1 MESNCSRMNHRAHQ
15 RILWDLCL
23 IVLLCLL
30 ALQPLTL
37 HALDVWQLEERNCS
51 AALNIPIQRRHQTM
65 GTEAAPGES
74 AECPLWFHRGSEGA
88 GCEAGPQLGGIVWQ
102 NMATLQTY
110 LPQCNCMT
118 QHNGTLAVGACLY
131 TCNATTGSFP
141 LPCDVTDLNNFTC
154 AGLNR
159 EGQLCGQCIEGHAPP
174 VYSYD
179 LKCVECKDYQYNWL
193 KYLAVAFLPL
203 TVFFCVVTVSS
214 ISFTSPLLSGVVLMY
229 QLAANPIQMRLI
241 VSFSYA
247 GFLAVPESTIALACS
262 FIGIWNLDF
271 FRLVYEP
278 FCLHPNMTALQ
289 VLALEYAIAVYP
301 LLLIVLTYMMVS
313 LHDNNFKPVVWL
325 WKPFRWL
332 LKHFKQ
338 QWNVRTSLIDVFASF
353 IFLSTS
359 RLLTASFNVLVPTY
373 VYFYHNE
380 TATHPT
386 MKHYLLNAPTVEYF
400 GREHLPIALLAL
412 TVLVLLVV
420 LPMLLLFLYPLRCF
434 QRLLNRF
441 HLNSHVLRTF
451 MDVFQGTFK
460 DGTNGTRDYRSF
472 SGFLLLNGI
481 VIFTTFSLTL
491 SNVYYPVASIFILLY
506 CVLFIVFQPYK
517 NPCHNYITIAM
528 GIAILCSYLGVITNI
543 AVLHVDG
550 VREMFPYAN
559 QGAKKIY
566 LNVAGVIM
574 WTGAVIPLMYL
585 LGLVSVVIYKGMA
598 CRRIL
603 LDVARKAHCI
613 Q

>member
-1 MESNCSRMNHRAHQ
+1 MFSPCSKV
-15 RILWDLCL
+15 W
-23 IVLLCLL
+23 LCLL
-30 ALQPLTL
+30 ALQLLTL
-37 HALDVWQLEERNCS
+37 HALDFWQMKERNCS
-51 AALNIPIQRRHQTM
+51 AALNISIQRRHQTM

-74 AECPLWFHRGSEGA
+74 AECPPWFHRGSQGA
-88 GCEAGPQLGGIVWQ
+88 GCEAGPQLGGIIWQ

-110 LPQCNCMT
+110 LLECNCMT

-131 TCNATTGSFP
+131 TCNAITGYFP

-179 LKCVECKDYQYNWL
+179 LRCVECKDYQYNWL

-203 TVFFCVVTVSS
+203 TVFFCVVTVFS
-214 ISFTSPLLSGVVLMY
+214 ISFTSPLLSGVVLVY
-229 QLAANPIQMRLI
+229 QILAFPIAMSIAALLLESGVLVINKPLI
-241 VSFSYA
+241 AVLTSIA
-247 GFLAVPESTIALACS
+247 GIL
-262 FIGIWNLDF
+262 NLDF

-278 FCLHPNMTALQ
+278 FCLHPNMTTLHVQALD
-289 VLALEYAIAVYP
+289 YAIAVYP

-313 LHDNNFKPVVWL
+313 LHDSNFKPVVWL

-359 RLLTASFNVLVPTY
+359 RLLTASLNVLVPTY
-373 VYFYHNE
+373 VYFFHNE
-380 TATHPT
+380 TATRPT
-386 MKHYLLNAPTVEYF
+386 MKHYLFNAPTVEYF
-400 GREHLPIALLAL
+400 GREHFPIALLAL
-412 TVLVLLVV
+412 TLLVLLVV

-434 QRLLNRF
+434 QRLLNRL

-472 SGFLLLNGI
+472 SGFLLLNGFMI
-481 VIFTTFSLTL
+481 LMMLSWTL
-491 SNVYYPVASIFILLY
+491 SSFYYLVSAIYLLLY

-517 NPCHNYITIAM
+517 CHCHNYITIAM
-528 GIAILCSYLGVITNI
+528 GTSLLSGYWGVTINISLLGGMRQSVHYSFQGVNHVFLCISIALIGVALIAPVLYLV
-543 AVLHVDG
+543 
-550 VREMFPYAN
+550 
-559 QGAKKIY
+559 
-566 LNVAGVIM
+566 
-574 WTGAVIPLMYL
+574 
-585 LGLVSVVIYKGMA
+585 GLVSVLINRSVHC
-598 CRRIL
+598 CRVLRQCCVRL
-603 LDVARKAHCI
+603 RWSV
-613 Q
+613 

>member
-1 MESNCSRMNHRAHQ
+1 MFSP
-15 RILWDLCL
+15 CL
-23 IVLLCLL
+23 KVWLCLL

-37 HALDVWQLEERNCS
+37 HALDLWQLEERNCS
-51 AALNIPIQRRHQTM
+51 AALNISFQRRHHTM

-74 AECPLWFHRGSEGA
+74 AECPPWFHRGSHET
-88 GCEAGPQLGGIVWQ
+88 GCEAGPQLDGIIWQ
-102 NMATLQTY
+102 NRETLQTY
-110 LPQCNCMT
+110 LLECNCMT

-131 TCNATTGSFP
+131 TCNAITGYFP

-159 EGQLCGQCIEGHAPP
+159 KGQLCGQCIEGHAPP

-203 TVFFCVVTVSS
+203 TVFFCVVTVFS
-214 ISFTSPLLSGVVLMY
+214 ISFTSPLLSGVVLVY
-229 QLAANPIQMRLI
+229 QILAFPIAMSIATLLLESGVLVLNKPLI
-241 VSFSYA
+241 
-247 GFLAVPESTIALACS
+247 AVLTSIA
-262 FIGIWNLDF
+262 GIWNLDF

-278 FCLHPNMTALQ
+278 FCLHPNMTILHVQ
-289 VLALEYAIAVYP
+289 ALEYAIAVYP

-359 RLLTASFNVLVPTY
+359 RLLTASFNVLMPTY

-380 TATHPT
+380 IATHPT
-386 MKHYLLNAPTVEYF
+386 MKYYLANAPTVEYF
-400 GREHLPIALLAL
+400 GREHFPIALLAL

-434 QRLLNRF
+434 QRLLNRL

-472 SGFLLLNGI
+472 SGFLLLNG
-481 VIFTTFSLTL
+481 FMMLMMFSWTL
-491 SNVYYPVASIFILLY
+491 SSFYYPVAAIYLLLY

-517 NPCHNYITIAM
+517 CRCHNYITIAM
-528 GIAILCSYLGVITNI
+528 GTSLLSGYWGVFINVSLQGGMRHSVHYSFQGINHVFLCISIALMGVAVITP
-543 AVLHVDG
+543 VL
-550 VREMFPYAN
+550 
-559 QGAKKIY
+559 Y
-566 LNVAGVIM
+566 LV
-574 WTGAVIPLMYL
+574 
-585 LGLVSVVIYKGMA
+585 GLVSVLINRSIHC
-598 CRRIL
+598 CRVLRQ
-603 LDVARKAHCI
+603 C
-613 Q
+613 

>member
-1 MESNCSRMNHRAHQ
+1 MFHH
-15 RILWDLCL
+15 CL
-23 IVLLCLL
+23 KVWLCLL

-37 HALDVWQLEERNCS
+37 HALDFWQLKERNCS

-74 AECPLWFHRGSEGA
+74 AECPLWFHRGSQGGE
-88 GCEAGPQLGGIVWQ
+88 CEAGLKLGGIIWQ

-110 LPQCNCMT
+110 LLECNCMT
-118 QHNGTLAVGACLY
+118 QHNDTLAVGACLY
-131 TCNATTGSFP
+131 TCNAITGYFP

-179 LKCVECKDYQYNWL
+179 LRCVECKDYQYNWL

-203 TVFFCVVTVSS
+203 TVFFCVVTVFS
-214 ISFTSPLLSGVVLMY
+214 ISFTSPLLSGVVLVY
-229 QLAANPIQMRLI
+229 QVGGSSIQMRI
-241 VSFSYA
+241 VVSCSDSGLLALSRSEVALLSSF
-247 GFLAVPESTIALACS
+247 T
-262 FIGIWNLDF
+262 GIWNLDF

-278 FCLHPNMTALQ
+278 FCLHPNMTTLHVQ
-289 VLALEYAIAVYP
+289 ALEYAIAIYP
-301 LLLIVLTYMMVS
+301 LLLIVLTYVMVS

-338 QWNVRTSLIDVFASF
+338 QWDVRTSLIDVFASF

-373 VYFYHNE
+373 VYFFHNE

-400 GREHLPIALLAL
+400 GSEHLLIALLAL
-412 TVLVLLVV
+412 TVLALLVV

-434 QRLLNRF
+434 QRLLNRL

-472 SGFLLLNGI
+472 SGLLLLSGLVLCGI
-481 VIFTTFSLTL
+481 FSWTL
-491 SNVYYPVASIFILLY
+491 SSFYYPVATIFILLY

-517 NPCHNYITIAM
+517 HCCHNYITIAM
-528 GIAILCSYLGVITNI
+528 GTAFLCTYVGLIMNI
-543 AVLHVDG
+543 ETVAG
-550 VREMFPYAN
+550 VRATLLDTD
-559 QGAKKIY
+559 QGVPEIFLY
-566 LNVAGVIM
+566 ISIVIM
-574 WTGAVIPLMYL
+574 WTGAIVPLVYL
-585 LGLVSVVIYKGMA
+585 LGLVSVVIYKRVA
-598 CRRIL
+598 CHRIL
-603 LDVARKAHCI
+603 LAIARKAHCT

>member
-1 MESNCSRMNHRAHQ
+1 MISHCLNV
-15 RILWDLCL
+15 WLC
-23 IVLLCLL
+23 VL

-74 AECPLWFHRGSEGA
+74 PECPPWFHRGSQGA
-88 GCEAGPQLGGIVWQ
+88 ACEAGPQLGGITWQ

-110 LPQCNCMT
+110 LLQCNCMT
-118 QHNGTLAVGACLY
+118 QHNDTLAVGACLY
-131 TCNATTGSFP
+131 TCNAITGYFP

-159 EGQLCGQCIEGHAPP
+159 EGQLCGQCIEDHAPP

-179 LKCVECKDYQYNWL
+179 LRCVECKDYQYNWL

-203 TVFFCVVTVSS
+203 TVFFCVVTVFS
-214 ISFTSPLLSGVVLMY
+214 ISFTSPLLSGVVLVFQIMASP
-229 QLAANPIQMRLI
+229 LAMNIVTLLLESGVLVFNKPLI
-241 VSFSYA
+241 
-247 GFLAVPESTIALACS
+247 AVLTSIA
-262 FIGIWNLDF
+262 GIWSLDF

-278 FCLHPNMTALQ
+278 FCLHPNMTTLHVQALD
-289 VLALEYAIAVYP
+289 YAIAVYP
-301 LLLIVLTYMMVS
+301 LLLIVLTYVIVG

-338 QWNVRTSLIDVFASF
+338 QWDVRTSLIDVFASF

-373 VYFYHNE
+373 VYFFHNE

-400 GREHLPIALLAL
+400 GSEHLPFALLAL

-434 QRLLNRF
+434 QRLLNRL

-472 SGFLLLNGI
+472 SGLLFTVSVLC
-481 VIFTTFSLTL
+481 VIFSQTL
-491 SNVYYPVASIFILLY
+491 SSFYYPVATIFILLY
-506 CVLFIVFQPYK
+506 CVLFIIFQPYK
-517 NPCHNYITIAM
+517 RRCHNYITIAM
-528 GIAILCSYLGVITNI
+528 GTGLLSGLWGCAINDSIVSASLPHSFQNSNTGFLCISIILIG
-543 AVLHVDG
+543 L
-550 VREMFPYAN
+550 
-559 QGAKKIY
+559 
-566 LNVAGVIM
+566 AGI
-574 WTGAVIPLMYL
+574 IPILYL
-585 LGLVSVVIYKGMA
+585 LGLVIVVII
-598 CRRIL
+598 RRTCCSKL
-603 LDVARKAHCI
+603 LKYIHHTM
-613 Q
+613 

>member
-1 MESNCSRMNHRAHQ
+1 MFS
-15 RILWDLCL
+15 LCL
-23 IVLLCLL
+23 KVWLCLL
-30 ALQPLTL
+30 ALQPQTL
-37 HALDVWQLEERNCS
+37 HALDFWQLEERNCS

-74 AECPLWFHRGSEGA
+74 AECPPWFHRGSQGA
-88 GCEAGPQLGGIVWQ
+88 ACEAGSQLGGIIRQ

-110 LPQCNCMT
+110 LLECNCMT
-118 QHNGTLAVGACLY
+118 QHNDTLAVGACLY
-131 TCNATTGSFP
+131 TCNAITGYFP

-179 LKCVECKDYQYNWL
+179 LRCVECKDYQYNWL

-203 TVFFCVVTVSS
+203 TVFFCVVTVFS
-214 ISFTSPLLSGVVLMY
+214 ISFTSPLLSGVVLLI
-229 QLAANPIQMRLI
+229 QILVSPIQMNILSLFQESGLLVLNKPLI
-241 VSFSYA
+241 AVLTSIA
-247 GFLAVPESTIALACS
+247 GFWS
-262 FIGIWNLDF
+262 LDF

-278 FCLHPNMTALQ
+278 FCLHPNMTTLHVQALD
-289 VLALEYAIAVYP
+289 YAIAVYP
-301 LLLIVLTYMMVS
+301 LLLIVLTYVIVS

-325 WKPFRWL
+325 WKPFRLL

-338 QWNVRTSLIDVFASF
+338 QWDVRTSLIDVFASF

-373 VYFYHNE
+373 VYFFHNE

-400 GREHLPIALLAL
+400 GSEHLPFALLAL

-434 QRLLNRF
+434 QRLLNRL

-451 MDVFQGTFK
+451 MDVFQGIFK

-472 SGFLLLNGI
+472 SGLLLFNG
-481 VIFTTFSLTL
+481 FMLLMMFSWTL
-491 SNVYYPVASIFILLY
+491 SSFYYPVATLYILLY
-506 CVLFIVFQPYK
+506 CVLFIIFQPYK
-517 NPCHNYITIAM
+517 CHCHNYITIAM
-528 GIAILCSYLGVITNI
+528 GTAFLSGYWGNIINISLQGGMRHSVPHSSQGIDYGLWCISIALIGVALAAPVLYLV
-543 AVLHVDG
+543 
-550 VREMFPYAN
+550 
-559 QGAKKIY
+559 
-566 LNVAGVIM
+566 
-574 WTGAVIPLMYL
+574 
-585 LGLVSVVIYKGMA
+585 GLVSVLINRSIHC
-598 CRRIL
+598 CRVLR
-603 LDVARKAHCI
+603 
-613 Q
+613 

>member
-1 MESNCSRMNHRAHQ
+1 MLQ
-15 RILWDLCL
+15 LCL
-23 IVLLCLL
+23 TVWSCLII
-30 ALQPLTL
+30 LQPLTL
-37 HALDVWQLEERNCS
+37 HALNVHQLKKRNCS
-51 AALNIPIQRRHQTM
+51 ATLNISIQRRHQTM

-74 AECPLWFHRGSEGA
+74 AECPPWFHRCSQGA

-110 LPQCNCMT
+110 LQQCNCMT

-131 TCNATTGSFP
+131 TCNAITGSFP

-203 TVFFCVVTVSS
+203 TVFFCVVTVFS
-214 ISFTSPLLSGVVLMY
+214 ISFTSPLLSGVVLVF
-229 QLAANPIQMRLI
+229 QILASPLAMSIATLLLESGVLI
-241 VSFSYA
+241 FNKPLIAV
-247 GFLAVPESTIALACS
+247 LASIA
-262 FIGIWNLDF
+262 GIWNLDF

-278 FCLHPNMTALQ
+278 FCLHPNMTTLHVQ
-289 VLALEYAIAVYP
+289 ALEYAIAVYP
-301 LLLIVLTYMMVS
+301 LLLIVLTYVMVS
-313 LHDNNFKPVVWL
+313 LHDSNFKPVVWL

-373 VYFYHNE
+373 VYVFHNE
-380 TATHPT
+380 TDTHPT

-400 GREHLPIALLAL
+400 GREHLPFALLAL

-434 QRLLNRF
+434 QCLLNRL
-441 HLNSHVLRTF
+441 HLNSHALRTF

-460 DGTNGTRDYRSF
+460 DGTNGTRDYRSC
-472 SGFLLLNGI
+472 SGLLLLSVSVLC
-481 VIFTTFSLTL
+481 VIFSQTL
-491 SNVYYPVASIFILLY
+491 SSFYYPVATIFILLY
-506 CVLFIVFQPYK
+506 CVLFIIFQPYK
-517 NPCHNYITIAM
+517 RRCHNYITIVM
-528 GIAILCSYLGVITNI
+528 GTALLSAYWGGVINI
-543 AVLHVDG
+543 SIIAG
-550 VREMFPYAN
+550 VNTSLPHSF
-559 QGAKKIY
+559 QGSNAGFWYFSII
-566 LNVAGVIM
+566 LISVAGF
-574 WTGAVIPLMYL
+574 IPTLYL
-585 LGLVSVVIYKGMA
+585 VGLVIVVII
-598 CRRIL
+598 R
-603 LDVARKAHCI
+603 CI
-613 Q
+613 FC